1 MKVLRYTLAMVL
13 SSFAIIF
20 DTAFIAVM
28 YMIMAIELAL
38 SFASDA
44 LSKDVYEQQ
53 HETEMWLMSK
63 TLGWIF
69 KVVDINKVVDDMT
82 K

>member
-1 MKVLRYTLAMVL
+1 MRVLRYTLAMVL

-20 DTAFIAVM
+20 DIAFIMAM
-28 YMIMAIELAL
+28 YLIMTINLAL
-38 SFASDA
+38 SFSSDT
-44 LSKDVYEQQ
+44 LSKEVYEQQ
-53 HETEMWLMSK
+53 HETEMWLLGK

-69 KVVDINKVVDDMT
+69 KVVDINKVVDDIT